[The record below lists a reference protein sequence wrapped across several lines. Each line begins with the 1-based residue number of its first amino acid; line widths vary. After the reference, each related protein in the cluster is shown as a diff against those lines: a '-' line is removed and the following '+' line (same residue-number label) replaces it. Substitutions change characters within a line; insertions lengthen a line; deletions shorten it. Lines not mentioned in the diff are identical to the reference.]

1 MDTIWIVVICYAVIG
16 FIVGVVMMAKDMQYV
31 NEPGEELVWI
41 PLGIIAWPIF
51 VGLALRDWLNSSA

>member
-1 MDTIWIVVICYAVIG
+1 
-16 FIVGVVMMAKDMQYV
+16 MMAKDMQYV

-51 VGLALRDWLNSSA
+51 VGLALRDWLKSSA

>member
-1 MDTIWIVVICYAVIG
+1 MEIIWIVLICYGAVGLVIG
-16 FIVGVVMMAKDMQYV
+16 VVLAINDMKYM

-51 VGLALRDWLNSSA
+51 VGMALKRTL